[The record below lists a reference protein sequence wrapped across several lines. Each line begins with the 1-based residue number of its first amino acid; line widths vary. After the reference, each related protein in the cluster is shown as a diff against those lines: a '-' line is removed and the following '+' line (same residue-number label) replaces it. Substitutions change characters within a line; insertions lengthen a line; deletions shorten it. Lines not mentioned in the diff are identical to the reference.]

1 MDFKTLPV
9 IYIKKEN
16 KKYVNKILT
25 LVTFTGRKSNGRA
38 GAQTSKVEYG
48 GEDQHRFGDDDE

>member
-16 KKYVNKILT
+16 KKYVNKIVT
-25 LVTFTGRKSNGRA
+25 VVTFTGRKSNGRA
-38 GAQTSKVEYG
+38 DGYVYPYV
-48 GEDQHRFGDDDE
+48 

>member
-16 KKYVNKILT
+16 KKYVNKIVT

-38 GAQTSKVEYG
+38 GNVCAEALCEG
-48 GEDQHRFGDDDE
+48 CAWG